1 MPINGGR
8 QPTLSDV
15 ARRAGVG
22 TTTVSRVINGGAHV
36 GAETLKA
43 VRRAIQELGF
53 VPNHSARMLKGE
65 PSKAIGLIIP
75 SIADPF
81 FASCAEAIQKVA
93 RDLGWLLIVTATN
106 NETGLELEN
115 IETLCRRT
123 DGLLIA
129 PSNSSDAGLIARL
142 ANLSVPVVCFDR
154 PLDQPAGGGGIPGVV
169 TDNYHSAKA
178 ATAHLIEHGYERIL
192 CIGGEVRFRTML
204 DRSRGYTAAMRA
216 AGLGPDI
223 DTSPQLRGAEQTA
236 AVVASHLDSKT
247 PPRALY
253 CLKNTTT
260 IHAYDA
266 LQRLGVR
273 IPEEVALIGHDD
285 FVLAATLRPAV
296 TVVQQPVEEIGRV
309 AGKLLFQRLLS
320 EKANGDASRS
330 NIVRL
335 KSKLIVRA
343 SCGCDP
349 AQESARHSA

>member
-36 GAETLKA
+36 SSETLRS
-43 VRRAIQELGF
+43 VHRAIEELGF

-65 PSKAIGLIIP
+65 PSKAIGLIMP

-81 FASCAEAIQKVA
+81 FASCAEAIQKIA
-93 RDLGWLLIVTATN
+93 RDFGWLLIVTATN
-106 NETGLELEN
+106 NESELELEN
-115 IETLCRRT
+115 IETLFRRT

-129 PSNSSDAGLIARL
+129 PSNSSDRNLIARL
-142 ANLSVPVVCFDR
+142 LNLAVPVVCFDR
-154 PLDQPAGGGGIPGVV
+154 PLDGNGIPAVV
-169 TDNYHSAKA
+169 TDNYHSAKF
-178 ATAHLIEHGYERIL
+178 ATTHLLEHGYKRIL

-204 DRSRGYTAAMRA
+204 ERSRGYTAAMRA
-216 AGLGPDI
+216 AGREPSI
-223 DTSPQLRGAEQTA
+223 DTSPQLRTAEQTA
-236 AVVASHLDSKT
+236 AVIAGHLDSRT
-247 PPRALY
+247 PPRALF

-285 FVLAATLRPAV
+285 FVLAATLRPSV

-309 AGKLLFQRLLS
+309 AGQLLFQRLL
-320 EKANGDASRS
+320 KKDAARNGGTART

-335 KSKLIVRA
+335 KSTLILRA

-349 AQESARHSA
+349 AQDSGPVRA